1 MVAKKKAL
9 KQPPLIDN
17 DGEVR
22 EITKDD
28 KMSPMGDR
36 MKNRVC
42 RGKQIQATKVPV
54 SIRLS
59 QEVVDHFKARGS
71 GWQSLIDYELR
82 KIIARK

>member
-1 MVAKKKAL
+1 M
-9 KQPPLIDN
+9 IRD

-28 KMSPMGDR
+28 KMSPMGDK
-36 MKNRVC
+36 MKSRIG

-59 QEVVDHFKARGS
+59 QEVVDHFKAQGS
-71 GWQSLIDYELR
+71 GWQSLINYELR
-82 KIIARK
+82 KLIAKK